1 MLRGKARTVWS
12 RKRWVMHALD
22 WEILLKVCHLQFPSR
37 VTWGLT
43 KPKLWYPKTAL
54 TPRFHEPFAP
64 FRPPAESGHGI
75 MIGFSFIYRF
85 IKSGIQTFRG
95 LPPLLCH
102 NDGGAICANCIANS
116 AGYSAV
122 ARLTDHPITGL
133 LIGLSLFGIKLG

>member
-1 MLRGKARTVWS
+1 MGVDQTKIMVPENCPYAALSRTF
-12 RKRWVMHALD
+12 RAL
-22 WEILLKVCHLQFPSR
+22 
-37 VTWGLT
+37 
-43 KPKLWYPKTAL
+43 
-54 TPRFHEPFAP
+54 
-64 FRPPAESGHGI
+64 AESGHGI

-102 NDGGAICANCIANS
+102 NNGGAICANCIANS